1 MVGVQWT
8 EVYEDGEFFFFFP
21 RLSQTDRQSATV
33 KLMRGRMRR
42 RRRKRGMAGD

>member
-8 EVYEDGEFFFFFP
+8 EVYEDEEFFP

-33 KLMRGRMRR
+33 KLMRGE
-42 RRRKRGMAGD
+42 GEEEEDE